1 MASHAPEIRVNPGV
15 LKWARETIGF
25 DIPKAA
31 KKIAVKPE
39 LVREWEEHEQEI
51 PITRLRKV
59 ANAYKRSLALFLLP
73 AAPAVAAFPPDFR
86 TLDSTKTDELSP
98 ETRLAVRKAQRNREF
113 FVELL
118 ESLGQKRQRIDL
130 SFSLDDNPSELA
142 ARFRKRIGIEL
153 KTQSEWQDKSAA
165 LKAWIGVVE
174 SHGILV
180 FQMSLPLAELRAFCL
195 RDHSLPPAVVLN
207 TKDDPHGRIFSLFHE
222 ISHLLIKQSD
232 IDQLTQRKGEVEAHK
247 IVEWFA
253 NNFAGSFLVPED
265 SLLANPFAKR
275 YLESKS
281 DYDLQRLK
289 GQYKVSGEVIL
300 RRFLNL
306 GFITQKEYRTKKA
319 EIDRDMEN
327 YREKLA
333 KKNKD
338 KKGFRSVSMES
349 FQRAGVLLTS
359 KAFSAMAEGKVTG
372 SEVARFYEVKQKQVA
387 KIKGLLERRT
397 GQK

>member
-1 MASHAPEIRVNPGV
+1 MASHAPEIKVNPGL

-39 LVREWEEHEQEI
+39 LVQDWEEHEREI
-51 PITRLRKV
+51 SITRLRKV

-73 AAPAVAAFPPDFR
+73 AAPAIAAFPPDFR
-86 TLDSTKTDELSP
+86 TLDSTKTDTLSSG
-98 ETRLAVRKAQRNREF
+98 TRLAVRKAQRNREF

-118 ESLGQKRQRIDL
+118 DSLGQKRQRIDL
-130 SFSLDDNPSELA
+130 SFSIDDNPSELA
-142 ARFRKRIGIEL
+142 AHFRKRIGIEL
-153 KTQSEWQDKSAA
+153 KTQAGWDDKSAA
-165 LKAWIGVVE
+165 LKTWIAAVE
-174 SHGILV
+174 SQGILV
-180 FQMSLPLAELRAFCL
+180 FQMSLPLTELRAFCL

-207 TKDDPHGRIFSLFHE
+207 TKDDAHGRIFSLFHE
-222 ISHLLIKQSD
+222 VSHLLIKQSE

-265 SLLANPFAKR
+265 SLLSNPYAKR
-275 YLESKS
+275 YLETKS

-306 GFITQKEYRTKKA
+306 NLITQKEYREKKA
-319 EIDRDMEN
+319 AMDLEIEQ
-327 YREKLA
+327 YRERQE
-333 KKNKD
+333 KKNKE

-359 KAFSAMAEGKVTG
+359 KAFNAMAEGKVTG
-372 SEVARFYEVKQKQVA
+372 TEVARFYEVKQKQIG
-387 KIKGLLERRT
+387 KIKGLLDRRT
-397 GQK
+397 GEK